1 MEPFELTV
9 SQAARMIASGE
20 LSSPTL
26 MESLLGRIQQLEPSL
41 KAWVT
46 LDREAAMD
54 AAQASE
60 REIHR
65 NGPRGLLHGI
75 PVGIKDIFYTAG
87 IRTTA
92 CSDVYA
98 DFVPT
103 YDATC
108 VTKLKAQGA
117 IVLGKTVTTPYAA
130 SDPSST
136 VNPWNPEHT
145 PGGSS
150 SGSSVAVAARMCPV
164 ALGSQTVG
172 STLRPAAYNGIV
184 GLKPTYGRISLVG
197 VIPLGWSLDT
207 VGILARS
214 TEDTALLLQAMA
226 GHDPYDPSSSTE
238 PVPDYCKGLDLLD
251 RPPHIGLVHDFF
263 YEQAQKEVRTHTNT
277 VAQRLAEAGAVIDEI
292 ELPTSFIDNEA
303 AGNMTFKV
311 EAAAVHEVEFRAGPH
326 RYPPLTRALIE
337 EGMEI
342 SSVEYAQVQ
351 RTRAEFR
358 RDIKETVSKVDA
370 LLTPSTPTS
379 APRDLTT
386 TGEKHFQGP
395 WTTAGLPCISL
406 PSGLDS
412 SGLPLGIHLIGT
424 WYEEARLLVSM
435 SSDYVRLSGQGK
447 CPSRPLS
454 YHRTVIRGT

>member
-9 SQAARMIASGE
+9 SQATRMIASGE
-20 LSSPTL
+20 LSPLTL

-46 LDREAAMD
+46 LDREAALD

-60 REIHR
+60 KEILR

-87 IRTTA
+87 IKTTA

-108 VTKLKAQGA
+108 VAKLKAEGA

-130 SDPSST
+130 SDPSPT

-184 GLKPTYGRISLVG
+184 GLKPTYGRISLMG

-214 TEDTALLLQAMA
+214 TEDTAILLQAMA
-226 GHDPYDPSSSTE
+226 GHDPSDPTSSTE
-238 PVPDYCKGLDLLD
+238 PVADYRKGLGLLD
-251 RPPHIGLVHDFF
+251 RPPHIGLVRDFF
-263 YEQAQKEVRTHTNT
+263 YERAHEGVRAHTDTIAQLL
-277 VAQRLAEAGAVIDEI
+277 AQAGAVIDEMN
-292 ELPTSFIDNEA
+292 LPASFIDNEA
-303 AGNMTFKV
+303 AGNVTFKV

-326 RYPPLTRALIE
+326 RYPPLTRAMIK

-342 SSVEYAQVQ
+342 SAVAYAQAQ

-358 RDIKETVSKVDA
+358 RDIKETLGKVDV
-370 LLTPSTPTS
+370 LLTPSTPAS
-379 APRDLTT
+379 APRDLAT

-412 SGLPLGIHLIGT
+412 SGLSLGIQIVGT
-424 WYEEARLLVSM
+424 WYAEAILLAVAHWCEAALGP
-435 SSDYVRLSGQGK
+435 VPAPPVG
-447 CPSRPLS
+447 
-454 YHRTVIRGT
+454 

>member
-1 MEPFELTV
+1 MEPFELNV

-20 LSSPTL
+20 LSPPTL

-46 LDREAAMD
+46 LDQEAAMD
-54 AAQASE
+54 AAQTSE

-87 IRTTA
+87 VKTTA

-103 YDATC
+103 YDAAC
-108 VTKLKAQGA
+108 VAKLKAEGA

-130 SDPSST
+130 SDPSPT

-150 SGSSVAVAARMCPV
+150 SGSTVAVAARMCPV

-172 STLRPAAYNGIV
+172 STLRPAAYNGVV

-226 GHDPYDPSSSTE
+226 SHDPYDPASSTE
-238 PVPDYCKGLDLLD
+238 PVPDYRKGLDLLD
-251 RPPHIGLVHDFF
+251 HPPHIGLVRDFF
-263 YEQAQKEVRTHTNT
+263 YERAHEEVRAHTDT

-292 ELPTSFIDNEA
+292 ELPASFTDNEA
-303 AGNMTFKV
+303 AGNVTFKV

-326 RYPPLTRALIE
+326 RYPPLTRAMIE

-342 SSVEYAQVQ
+342 SSVEYARAQ
-351 RTRAEFR
+351 RTRAEFQ
-358 RDIKETVSKVDA
+358 RDIKETLRKVDV

-412 SGLPLGIHLIGT
+412 SGLPLGIQLVGT
-424 WYEEARLLVSM
+424 WYAEARLLAIARWCEAALGPIPAPPV
-435 SSDYVRLSGQGK
+435 G
-447 CPSRPLS
+447 
-454 YHRTVIRGT
+454 

>member
-9 SQAARMIASGE
+9 SQATRMIASGE
-20 LSSPTL
+20 LSPLTL
-26 MESLLGRIQQLEPSL
+26 MESLLERIQQMEPLL

-60 REIHR
+60 RDLLR
-65 NGPRGLLHGI
+65 SGPRGLLHGI

-87 IRTTA
+87 VKTTA

-98 DFVPT
+98 DFMPT

-108 VTKLKAQGA
+108 VAKLKAEGV

-130 SDPSST
+130 SDPSPT

-184 GLKPTYGRISLVG
+184 GLKPTYGRISIVG
-197 VIPLGWSLDT
+197 VMPLGWSLDT

-214 TEDTALLLQAMA
+214 TEDAALLLQAMA
-226 GHDPYDPSSSTE
+226 GHDPYDPASSTE
-238 PVPDYCKGLDLLD
+238 PVPDYRKGLDLLD
-251 RPPHIGLVHDFF
+251 RPPHIGLVRDFF
-263 YEQAQKEVRTHTNT
+263 YERAYKEVQAHTDAI
-277 VAQRLAEAGAVIDEI
+277 AQLLSEAGAVIHEMN
-292 ELPTSFIDNEA
+292 LPASFIGNEA
-303 AGNMTFKV
+303 AGNVTFKV

-326 RYPPLTRALIE
+326 RYPPLIRAMIE

-342 SSVEYAQVQ
+342 SAVEYARAQ

-358 RDIKETVSKVDA
+358 RDIKETLGKVDV

-379 APRDLTT
+379 APRDLAT

-412 SGLPLGIHLIGT
+412 FGLPLGIQLVGT
-424 WYEEARLLVSM
+424 WYAEARLLAVANWCETALGPVPAPPV
-435 SSDYVRLSGQGK
+435 D
-447 CPSRPLS
+447 
-454 YHRTVIRGT
+454 

>member
-9 SQAARMIASGE
+9 SQATRMIASGE
-20 LSSPTL
+20 LSPLTL
-26 MESLLGRIQQLEPSL
+26 MESLLERIQQMEPLL

-60 REIHR
+60 RDLLR
-65 NGPRGLLHGI
+65 SGPRGLLHGI

-87 IRTTA
+87 VKTTA
-92 CSDVYA
+92 CSDLYA
-98 DFVPT
+98 DFMPT

-108 VTKLKAQGA
+108 VAKLKAEGI

-130 SDPSST
+130 SDPSPT

-184 GLKPTYGRISLVG
+184 GLKPTYGRISIVG
-197 VIPLGWSLDT
+197 VMPLGWSLDT

-214 TEDTALLLQAMA
+214 TEDAALLLQAMA
-226 GHDPYDPSSSTE
+226 GHDPYDPASSTE
-238 PVPDYCKGLDLLD
+238 PVPDYRKGLDLLD
-251 RPPHIGLVHDFF
+251 RPPHIGLVRDFF
-263 YEQAQKEVRTHTNT
+263 YERAHKEVQAHTDAI
-277 VAQRLAEAGAVIDEI
+277 AQLLSEAGAVIHEMN
-292 ELPTSFIDNEA
+292 LPASFIDNEA
-303 AGNMTFKV
+303 AGNVTFKV

-326 RYPPLTRALIE
+326 RYPPLIRAMIE

-342 SSVEYAQVQ
+342 SAVEYARAQ

-358 RDIKETVSKVDA
+358 RDIKETLGKVDV

-379 APRDLTT
+379 APRDLAT

-412 SGLPLGIHLIGT
+412 SGLPLGIQLVGT
-424 WYEEARLLVSM
+424 WYAEARLLAVANWCEAALGP
-435 SSDYVRLSGQGK
+435 V
-447 CPSRPLS
+447 PAPP
-454 YHRTVIRGT
+454 V